1 MMNGDELGKILS
13 QIFLAWTLI
22 VFGIG
27 VVCALSIVGAIAFF
41 NWIF

>member
-1 MMNGDELGKILS
+1 MMNGDELGK
-13 QIFLAWTLI
+13 IFLAWTLI